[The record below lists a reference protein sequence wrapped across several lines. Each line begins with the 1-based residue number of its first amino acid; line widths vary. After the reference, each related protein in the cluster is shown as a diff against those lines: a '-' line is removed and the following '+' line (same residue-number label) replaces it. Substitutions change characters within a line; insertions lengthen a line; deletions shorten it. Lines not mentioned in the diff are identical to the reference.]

1 MLPLSLTWSETCC
14 YYHGLASICIRRCGP
29 PLKATFSKW
38 PSRQINCPSLSL
50 RAAATW
56 ASERFIPG
64 GGGQRWSFPEG
75 GQKDFFQDGA
85 TVAKFHFANSKARV
99 KIIIYQKVNRIL
111 SPTCPPPTPTTS
123 DHLFLDST
131 SGFVLSITALFPD
144 ARAFLHAATHFCQ
157 VFIVSCRKRAP
168 R

>member
-111 SPTCPPPTPTTS
+111 SPTCPPPS
-123 DHLFLDST
+123 DAHDQRSPFPRLHVGVRVVDHRTFSRRQGLLARRHALLP
-131 SGFVLSITALFPD
+131 GLHRVLS
-144 ARAFLHAATHFCQ
+144 
-157 VFIVSCRKRAP
+157 
-168 R
+168 